1 MTVKADKNQLVNMEA
16 SEMQNEEIKDIME
29 EIYYIVAFADFV
41 GCFNENK
48 LDIQCLLQNIT
59 EENINKFLESFEDE
73 EEIEIEVQPTT
84 EVISGIS
91 NSVVLKFNK
100 DSASSILQSLKD
112 KDASELSEKLSSIVF
127 ANEVDEANEV
137 SEDSEEPAI
146 KNSFEKKMKNACK
159 NCEQEKE
166 IVYNAFKPFDTLKI
180 ELESGETYEF
190 KFAGV
195 SYTPWSKV
203 NKADIRVLIKDLYLN
218 AKNKSDVDT
227 LAKIV
232 FAHIKCTDNAACF
245 KFPIAEVNEVGKNK
259 YEVKINVN
267 GLKTALVF
275 LQMPSTVKAYD
286 KETIS
291 KIAKNLKQVYEWL
304 QSEGYI
310 KTIPEYLKNIENFI
324 ATITNMPFEITFDIE
339 KLIDEDKIS
348 DEDYALFQ
356 ALTSVLNALGF
367 VQIESEDDSET
378 ILQIKADE
386 NTINKIRD
394 FVNLFKDLY
403 AKIFDESKE
412 KIISSSSVDSDDYEL
427 LKNAYE
433 ELLRKYEHIEQQNKQ
448 YEQML
453 KENQELVEKYRNEIT
468 ELKNAIE
475 KHELADIKLNLI
487 ADLLQNT
494 EFRNIVFTIMDAE
507 SKEEL
512 KAFNKI
518 ANSLFTQNGDNKI
531 ELKLFNSKLN
541 LTASQT
547 VNQKEKQ
554 EEQNVLNN
562 NNIINTLLSII

>member
-1 MTVKADKNQLVNMEA
+1 M
-16 SEMQNEEIKDIME
+16 
-29 EIYYIVAFADFV
+29 
-41 GCFNENK
+41 
-48 LDIQCLLQNIT
+48 
-59 EENINKFLESFEDE
+59 
-73 EEIEIEVQPTT
+73 
-84 EVISGIS
+84 
-91 NSVVLKFNK
+91 
-100 DSASSILQSLKD
+100 
-112 KDASELSEKLSSIVF
+112 
-127 ANEVDEANEV
+127 
-137 SEDSEEPAI
+137 
-146 KNSFEKKMKNACK
+146 
-159 NCEQEKE
+159 
-166 IVYNAFKPFDTLKI
+166 
-180 ELESGETYEF
+180 
-190 KFAGV
+190 
-195 SYTPWSKV
+195 
-203 NKADIRVLIKDLYLN
+203 IKDLYLN

-245 KFPIAEVNEVGKNK
+245 KFPIAEVNEVSRNK
-259 YEVKINVN
+259 SKFVYEVKINTN

-275 LQMPSTVKAYD
+275 LQLPSTIKAYD
-286 KETIS
+286 KETIN
-291 KIAKNLKQVYEWL
+291 KIAKNLKQVYEFL
-304 QSEGYI
+304 QSEGFI
-310 KTIPEYLKNIENFI
+310 ETIPEYLKNIENFI
-324 ATITNMPFEITFDIE
+324 ATITNAPFEITFDIE
-339 KLIDEDKIS
+339 TSIDENKIS

-367 VQIESEDDSET
+367 IQIESENDSET

-412 KIISSSSVDSDDYEL
+412 KIIGSSSVDSEDYEL

-453 KENQELVEKYRNEIT
+453 KENQELIEKYRNEIA

-494 EFRNIVFTIMDAE
+494 EFRNILFTIIDAE

-518 ANSLFTQNGDNKI
+518 ANSLFLQNADNKV

-541 LTASQT
+541 LT

-554 EEQNVLNN
+554 EEQNELKIIN